1 MFFFDI
7 VGAYF
12 DIVCGIYLS
21 WWSRLYWRVP
31 LRFYSVFDLF
41 IFLSLV
47 RYACKLW
54 FDSWTCCRC
63 CCMWSLHF
71 GLLYE
76 LCFALI
82 VLLIFFLPNRLFL
95 GYVNVST
102 LELCSLPIW
111 IFVIL
116 GLRLFQV
123 LSMVVILFFAFF
135 FLSLWAIMRFE
146 FVIVNTY
153 SYNDKNKMCKKN
165 MLNFYF
171 LASSTHI

>member
-1 MFFFDI
+1 LTHEHVADVVACGACILVFSMNFALLWLCCWFFSCLIGFFF
-7 VGAYF
+7 
-12 DIVCGIYLS
+12 C
-21 WWSRLYWRVP
+21 
-31 LRFYSVFDLF
+31 
-41 IFLSLV
+41 
-47 RYACKLW
+47 
-54 FDSWTCCRC
+54 
-63 CCMWSLHF
+63 
-71 GLLYE
+71 
-76 LCFALI
+76 
-82 VLLIFFLPNRLFL
+82 
-95 GYVNVST
+95 YVNVST

-153 SYNDKNKMCKKN
+153 SYNDKNKMCNNKMCKKN